1 MKHLLIIII
10 FFLAACTPSKSDALP
25 EEVSS
30 EETSSDLI
38 PLDEFL
44 LKKHAI
50 AAWVMDDNFIPPS
63 ED

>member
-50 AAWVMDDNFIPPS
+50 AAWVMDD
-63 ED
+63 